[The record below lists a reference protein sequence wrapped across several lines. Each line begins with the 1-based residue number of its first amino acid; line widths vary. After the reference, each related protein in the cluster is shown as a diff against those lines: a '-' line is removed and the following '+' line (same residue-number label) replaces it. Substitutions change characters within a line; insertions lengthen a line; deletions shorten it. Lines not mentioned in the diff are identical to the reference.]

1 MPSYVATV
9 SSSLIRVFRPGHR
22 AKFDLPNGGV
32 GFVTS
37 FASTYLVMLIARRG
51 ADAAAVRDGRTLNA
65 KKRKIGLAGC
75 GRAPAEGGR
84 RQPSTKGLRGGLN
97 RQPDG

>member
-37 FASTYLVMLIARRG
+37 FASTYLVLLIARRG
-51 ADAAAVRDGRTLNA
+51 ADAAAVRDGRSTRGEKEKN
-65 KKRKIGLAGC
+65 
-75 GRAPAEGGR
+75 PAFRLWTCSSGGR
-84 RQPSTKGLRGGLN
+84 
-97 RQPDG
+97 